1 MEQTIVQSNVDE
13 ILDPSQEII
22 EEIVEIVEHVAPV
35 ASAKPSYQPTRWPQ
49 VNALLDKVDD
59 ITNGRAGS
67 LVQFATFL
75 VFGGTT
81 TIINLA
87 IVYVAYYRI
96 PMPALT
102 DAWHSL
108 LATVLGC
115 ELSLTCNFLL
125 NDNFTFKNMPG
136 RSRSLLARFW
146 RFQTTGIVGTL
157 TQPCYCNRA
166 SRPGPYEHPGRRSHR
181 GHHRPLLQLLRPIIL
196 HLRQTQTSQTSLN
209 PFGWSRGRTVGVKF
223 TLTRLFAPLARL
235 PTP

>member
-1 MEQTIVQSNVDE
+1 MKNGVYEDFMEQTIVQSNVDE

-22 EEIVEIVEHVAPV
+22 EEIVEIVEHVAPA

-49 VNALLDKVDD
+49 ANALLDKVDD

-157 TQPCYCNRA
+157 LNLAIATGLADLAHMNTLVA
-166 SRPGPYEHPGRRSHR
+166 EAIAV
-181 GHHRPLLQLLRPIIL
+181 IIVL
-196 HLRQTQTSQTSLN
+196 FYNFFVQSFFTYAKHKQ
-209 PFGWSRGRTVGVKF
+209 VKI
-223 TLTRLFAPLARL
+223 A
-235 PTP
+235 